1 MATVDI
7 CLIVG
12 TRRWARIM
20 AAELCAVLPDTTAI
34 YLLGDPAEVELQ
46 EWLASSG
53 LGTRIR
59 VVAVMPPCPISTTG
73 LAFIVNSAYLHR
85 TAIEDAL
92 AAGYNV
98 VSEKPMSFSRQE
110 TLSLLE
116 KADSLG
122 LRLFCTNTYLFATYL
137 DHFRKNWLTK
147 RRFTRMHI
155 CWEDPAREIRY
166 GETKGYDSS
175 VPLICDVL
183 PHIANII
190 LSMIGVSK
198 LAPISIQVKRGG
210 SEASLHY
217 RHEDL
222 DIHINVARNAS
233 QRVRSLSFADEDSE
247 VLLDFSSEPG
257 LVSTERQAATLIDPE
272 WLRKP
277 KPIAAML
284 HSVMEFF
291 ESGEQD
297 ERLTSS
303 AALFAND
310 MIDGVVDSYVTQQM
324 ALLCS
329 KSNLTVNKADYDYA
343 CKESRSI
350 AARALPFIRKDSPL
364 QQLAKAASSLT
375 PHPL

>member
-12 TRRWARIM
+12 TRRWARQM
-20 AAELCAVLPDTTAI
+20 AAELCAALPDDTAI
-34 YLLGDPAEVELQ
+34 YLLGDPAEAEQQ
-46 EWLASSG
+46 EWLALSG
-53 LGTRIR
+53 LDVRVR
-59 VVAVMPPCPISTTG
+59 VVAVPPPCPNSTTG

-92 AAGYNV
+92 TAGYNV

-110 TLSLLE
+110 TFNLLE
-116 KADSLG
+116 KADRLG

-137 DHFRKNWLTK
+137 DNFRQNWLTK
-147 RRFTRMHI
+147 RRFTCMHI

-175 VPLICDVL
+175 VPLIYDVL

-190 LSMIGVSK
+190 LSMIGECK
-198 LAPISIQVKRGG
+198 LIPVSIQVKRGG
-210 SEASLHY
+210 SEASIHY

-222 DIHINVARNAS
+222 DILIDVARNTR
-233 QRVRSLSFADEDSE
+233 QRVRSLSFVNEE
-247 VLLDFSSEPG
+247 GKILLDFSNEPG
-257 LVSTERQAATLIDPE
+257 LVSTDQLAPTLIDPE
-272 WLRKP
+272 WSRKP
-277 KPIAAML
+277 KPIAEML
-284 HSVMEFF
+284 HSVIEFF
-291 ESGEQD
+291 ELGKQD

-303 AALFAND
+303 AGLFAND
-310 MIDGVVDSYVTQQM
+310 MIDGVVDSYVAQQM

-350 AARALPFIRKDSPL
+350 AARALPYIRKDSPL
-364 QQLAKAASSLT
+364 QQLAIAASSLSK
-375 PHPL
+375 HPL